1 MHGNGV
7 THRDLKPS
15 NILIA
20 DGHPKITDF
29 GFCDIAGSAKPK
41 MFYNVGSPSY
51 MSPEAYMD
59 NIYGEKSDVWA
70 AGGILYEML
79 VGSTIDKGKKNI
91 TELYEYLKA
100 GRQFVPNGISPF
112 SKTTLT
118 ECFKYDSRKR
128 SNFHALEILLDNAL
142 GPMQQQQISTVHQSN
157 IVSPQQHT
165 SIAQSQLP
173 PSAIH
178 SPGMM
183 IESPPSMIQSPP
195 QQPLTQKPLRTSAPN
210 PVIQPNMYP
219 MQPQAQISLLR
230 SPINSP
236 TSPRQMVNA
245 VGNPN
250 LNPSQYQPLVQNS

>member
-157 IVSPQQHT
+157 IVSPQQHRSVTITTVSNPFT
-165 SIAQSQLP
+165 SNDDRIASLHDTIPSTTTTNTKTFENFSAQSSHTTKHVSYAATGSDLFA
-173 PSAIH
+173 AIANKL
-178 SPGMM
+178 SY
-183 IESPPSMIQSPP
+183 
-195 QQPLTQKPLRTSAPN
+195 LTQTDGECSR
-210 PVIQPNMYP
+210 
-219 MQPQAQISLLR
+219 
-230 SPINSP
+230 
-236 TSPRQMVNA
+236 
-245 VGNPN
+245 
-250 LNPSQYQPLVQNS
+250 

>member
-79 VGSTIDKGKKNI
+79 VGSTIDKGKKDN
-91 TELYEYLKA
+91 LYLMV
-100 GRQFVPNGISPF
+100 FHPSP
-112 SKTTLT
+112 
-118 ECFKYDSRKR
+118 R
-128 SNFHALEILLDNAL
+128 
-142 GPMQQQQISTVHQSN
+142 
-157 IVSPQQHT
+157 
-165 SIAQSQLP
+165 P
-173 PSAIH
+173 PLQNVL
-178 SPGMM
+178 
-183 IESPPSMIQSPP
+183 SMIH
-195 QQPLTQKPLRTSAPN
+195 
-210 PVIQPNMYP
+210 
-219 MQPQAQISLLR
+219 
-230 SPINSP
+230 
-236 TSPRQMVNA
+236 
-245 VGNPN
+245 GNGATFMH
-250 LNPSQYQPLVQNS
+250 